1 MPGCFVPGC
10 TFSWRKT
17 KLKTILLHIFPRNE
31 KLIRLWLQNMN
42 FQDYEMEYLVPH
54 IAKCVSGKYRVC
66 SDHFTA
72 DDYELRGTGKGRCL
86 RCNAIPTLQMP
97 PALEPSIEELSDH
110 TYYKRQNLIRETSE
124 GEIKS
129 EESSWSPQISE
140 PSSHFYG
147 PMSPDS
153 PEPEPSSSSEMI
165 FDEISPNDL
174 ESQHMLAEEIEL
186 STSDVLMESL
196 LKMPAKK
203 KKKFSS
209 TKLTMSRGTNT
220 IHFPGRKLKPIQI
233 YRPYANKDKNVQVSI
248 RSNNSSIA
256 VQCDLVRLPP
266 LTLWT
271 KSTPVKKDEQLSSNV
286 EPLLLQF
293 SFCKVDIPEQPS
305 TSQGKFLTEQVV
317 PEEGKTRT
325 SLYPGSPVSIPS
337 RSSEVEANETPEKI
351 LQDESCLRSIKEEG
365 EYLKET
371 RTGASYRDLMTT
383 LIKMDKDQI
392 DMTER
397 ILNHTLEIIYLLTGE
412 YYRVPK
418 KISGDPLAP
427 SSRLHRTSP
436 ITVPPPHCLTT
447 EVTSAKKILEV
458 TQKIIEL
465 LTGEVPIRC
474 QDVTVYFSMEEWEY
488 IEGHK
493 DLYKDFMMENQPSLT
508 SPDGSSNENPPERCP
523 RPLYSWDS
531 TLEGYTIPH
540 HHQVDGSSNGNP
552 LERCP
557 RPLYSWDSTQE
568 DHNISHKVKEEIK
581 EEDEEV
587 GVVEAFL
594 EVHNDPFKEV
604 IMEPPERCPRPL
616 YSGDSTQEHHTI
628 PHHHQGEE
636 LKDIKI
642 EVKEEEEEML
652 VSGDQQSME
661 EGVMIRKSKQ
671 EESSLHIDT
680 NGIYAWN
687 TTDGH
692 LTVSTDYSEEDKD
705 TTRYSSGVNPITQN
719 VHHRPYHLERL
730 MDPSNPE
737 ESFHE
742 SYTVIPDIH
751 TAEGTMDPYNSEE
764 SFSYGVH
771 TGESS
776 LSSLVCGNI
785 VLVTHE
791 ESNTTVRPYSCS
803 ECGKSFLLK
812 GNLLTHQRVHTG
824 ERPFSCSECGKSFTQ
839 KGVLIRHQK
848 CHTGERPF
856 SCTECGKCF
865 TEKASLQSHK
875 RIHTGERPFS
885 CSECGKCF
893 TQQSILLR
901 HQRIHRVENSF
912 SCSEC
917 GKTFSRKGS
926 LVGHQKLHARDR
938 PFTV

>member
-72 DDYELRGTGKGRCL
+72 DDYEVRGTGKGRCL
-86 RCNAIPTLQMP
+86 KCNAIPTLQMP

-140 PSSHFYG
+140 SSSHFYG
-147 PMSPDS
+147 PMSPDP
-153 PEPEPSSSSEMI
+153 PETEPSSSSEMI
-165 FDEISPNDL
+165 FDEMSPNDL
-174 ESQHMLAEEIEL
+174 ESQQMLAEEIEL

-220 IHFPGRKLKPIQI
+220 IHFPGQKLKPIQI

-248 RSNNSSIA
+248 RNNHSSIA
-256 VQCDLVRLPP
+256 VQCDLVSLPP

-286 EPLLLQF
+286 KPLLLEF

-305 TSQGKFLTEQVV
+305 TSQGKMLTEQVV
-317 PEEGKTRT
+317 PEEGKTRAA
-325 SLYPGSPVSIPS
+325 LYPGGSVSIPS
-337 RSSEVEANETPEKI
+337 RSSEVEANETPEMI
-351 LQDESCLRSIKEEG
+351 SQDESYLRRIKEE
-365 EYLKET
+365 EDYLKET
-371 RTGASYRDLMTT
+371 QTGASYRDLMTT
-383 LIKMDKDQI
+383 IIKMDKDQI

-397 ILNHTLEIIYLLTGE
+397 ILELTLEIIYLLTGE
-412 YYRVPK
+412 NYSVPK

-427 SSRLHRTSP
+427 SSCLYRTLP

-447 EVTSAKKILEV
+447 EVTSAKKILEI
-458 TQKIIEL
+458 TNKIIEL

-488 IEGHK
+488 LEGHK
-493 DLYKDFMMENQPSLT
+493 DLYKDVMMENQPPLT
-508 SPDGSSNENPPERCP
+508 SPDGSSNGNPPERCP
-523 RPLYSWDS
+523 RPLYS
-531 TLEGYTIPH
+531 
-540 HHQVDGSSNGNP
+540 
-552 LERCP
+552 R
-557 RPLYSWDSTQE
+557 DSTQE
-568 DHNISHKVKEEIK
+568 D
-581 EEDEEV
+581 
-587 GVVEAFL
+587 
-594 EVHNDPFKEV
+594 
-604 IMEPPERCPRPL
+604 
-616 YSGDSTQEHHTI
+616 HTI

-642 EVKEEEEEML
+642 EVKEEEEERL
-652 VSGDQQSME
+652 VGYQQSME
-661 EGVMIRKSKQ
+661 EEEMIRKSKQ

-680 NGIYAWN
+680 NGIYVWN
-687 TTDGH
+687 TTETH
-692 LTVSTDYSEEDKD
+692 LTVATDYSEEEKD
-705 TTRYSSGVNPITQN
+705 VTRYSPGVNPITEN
-719 VHHRPYHLERL
+719 IYHRPYHLERL

-742 SYTVIPDIH
+742 SYTVTPDIH
-751 TAEGTMDPYNSEE
+751 TAERTMDPSNSEE
-764 SFSYGVH
+764 SFNYGVH
-771 TGESS
+771 TGEST
-776 LSSLVCGNI
+776 LSSLVCGNM
-785 VLVTHE
+785 VLVRHE
-791 ESNTTVRPYSCS
+791 ESNTTMRPYSCS

-824 ERPFSCSECGKSFTQ
+824 ERPFSCSECGKCFTQ

-856 SCTECGKCF
+856 SCTECGKRF

-917 GKTFSRKGS
+917 GKSFSRKGS
-926 LVGHQKLHARDR
+926 LVGHQKRHARDR
-938 PFTV
+938 LFTV